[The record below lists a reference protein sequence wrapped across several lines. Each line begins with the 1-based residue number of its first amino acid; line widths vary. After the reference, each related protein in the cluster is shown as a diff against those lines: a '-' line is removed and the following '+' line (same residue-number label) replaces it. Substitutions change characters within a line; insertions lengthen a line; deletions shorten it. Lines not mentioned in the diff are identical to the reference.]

1 MMLSGLDAAMA
12 LVTPDSAGGSAVS
25 SEGRPGDVAEVKS
38 ATARRG
44 GDSDA
49 PRDGDEEGAAA
60 EVAAAVDTMNEAARK
75 FPRGEFARLD
85 RGEGFAE
92 ALAERDPKSS
102 LRVVAAEVR
111 VPGEPESA
119 KDFSASLSAAE

>member
-12 LVTPDSAGGSAVS
+12 RVTPESAGGSAVS
-25 SEGRPGDVAEVKS
+25 AAGRPGEVAAVKS
-38 ATARRG
+38 ATERRG

-49 PRDGDEEGAAA
+49 PRDEDEEAAA
-60 EVAAAVDTMNEAARK
+60 EVAAAVETMNEAARML
-75 FPRGEFARLD
+75 PRGEFARLE

-92 ALAERDPKSS
+92 TPAERDPRSS
-102 LRVVAAEVR
+102 LRVVAAAVR
-111 VPGEPESA
+111 VPGEPERA